1 MVAYRA
7 QAHRGLIPARAGK
20 TWNAATSASHTGAH
34 PRACGE
40 NLTGKTAEADA
51 AGSSPRVRGKL
62 GGGLAGRLGL
72 GLIPARAGKTLAST
86 QSRSPGPAHPRAC
99 GENMSNVP
107 DPEFMP
113 GSSPRVRGKHPR
125 IPDHGGTG
133 RLIPARAGKTQQW
146 PSTSAPSRAHPRACG
161 ENFLYRRRGWCRWG
175 SSPRVRGKRLLSRRR
190 IACPGLI
197 PARAGKTG
205 PTPGRNSPSRAH
217 PRACGENALSSSVG
231 APVSGSSPRVR
242 GKRGGDGEDAGLR
255 GLIPARAGKTSARP
269 RPTPPARAHP
279 RACGEN
285 FGELDADT
293 AAPGSS
299 PRVRGKRSRQGRRR
313 RFLGLIPARAG
324 KTTAC
329 SWTSATPTGSSP
341 RVRGK
346 HGPHRRQGGP

>member
-1 MVAYRA
+1 MAGRWFPHAAHPRACGENDNPRTGNWKNLGSSPRVRGKLVVAYRA

-161 ENFLYRRRGWCRWG
+161 EN
-175 SSPRVRGKRLLSRRR
+175 
-190 IACPGLI
+190 
-197 PARAGKTG
+197 
-205 PTPGRNSPSRAH
+205 
-217 PRACGENALSSSVG
+217 ALSSSVG